1 VLRLH
6 VAFNIIRKDKAQQVV
21 YGWASVS
28 VANGELVTDLQGDQI
43 EPDVLEQAVEDF
55 MLNYRAQQAGGAGVM
70 HETEPM
76 CEVIASLVTTPD
88 IVKAF
93 GLGEVIPIGWILGL
107 KVLDADTWR
116 RVESGEL
123 KALSIQGTAERT
135 AT

>member
-1 VLRLH
+1 MG
-6 VAFNIIRKDKAQQVV
+6 FQIIRKDKAQQIV

-28 VANGELVTDLQGDQI
+28 VDDGELVTDLQGDQI
-43 EPDVLEQAVEDF
+43 EPDELEKAVTDF
-55 MLNYRAQQAGGAGVM
+55 MLNYRAQEAGGSGVM

-93 GLGEVIPIGWILGL
+93 GLSEKLPIGWILGL
-107 KVLDADTWR
+107 KVLDPEVWR

-123 KALSIQGTAERT
+123 KALSIQGTAERV
-135 AT
+135 AA

>member
-1 VLRLH
+1 M
-6 VAFNIIRKDKAQQVV
+6 AFQIIRKDKAQQVV

-28 VANGELVTDLQGDQI
+28 VDDGELVTDLQGDQI
-43 EPDVLEQAVEDF
+43 EPDELEKAVTDF
-55 MLNYRAQQAGGAGVM
+55 MLNYRAQEAGGSGVM

-93 GLGEVIPIGWILGL
+93 GLAEKLPIGWILGL
-107 KVLDADTWR
+107 KVLDADVWR

-123 KALSIQGTAERT
+123 KALSIQGSADRV
-135 AT
+135 AA

>member
-1 VLRLH
+1 M
-6 VAFNIIRKDKAQQVV
+6 AFEIIRKDKAQQVV

-28 VANGELVTDLQGDQI
+28 VDDGELVTDLQGDQI
-43 EPDVLEQAVEDF
+43 EPDELEKAVEQF
-55 MLNYRAQQAGGAGVM
+55 MLDYRAQQAGGAGVM

-93 GLGEVIPIGWILGL
+93 GLGDDIPVGWILGL
-107 KVLDADTWR
+107 KVINPEVWK

-123 KALSIQGTAERT
+123 QALSIQGSAERVPV
-135 AT
+135 